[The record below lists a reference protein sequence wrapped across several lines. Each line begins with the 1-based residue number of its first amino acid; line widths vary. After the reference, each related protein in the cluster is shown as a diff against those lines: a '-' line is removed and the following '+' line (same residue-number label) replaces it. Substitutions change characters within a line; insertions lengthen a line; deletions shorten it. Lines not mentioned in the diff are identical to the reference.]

1 MNPVC
6 VIHLSSVCSRNCE
19 FHHNAPV
26 IIQILSTSSWIKIQ
40 EKEKISY
47 DRLCTYFHASCLV
60 DSVHNA
66 PTRCF
71 HNLLVVLML
80 LWSKV
85 YNFEWYHPLPGETL
99 KLSQTLLMFLNH
111 SSLLFH
117 SISFSYSL
125 KLSQTLFSH
134 ICVIL
139 NSITPKLGVPY
150 HIEPTSK
157 RRYGT
162 LFQSL
167 LWNISCWPCLS
178 IWMMYCQNIRFDLL
192 LKY

>member
-66 PTRCF
+66 PTGCF

-85 YNFEWYHPLPGETL
+85 YNFEWYHPVQAVRTGPIGYRYADHPLPGGTL
-99 KLSQTLLMFLNH
+99 KLSETLLMFLNH
-111 SSLLFH
+111 SSPLFH
-117 SISFSYSL
+117 SISFSYSV
-125 KLSQTLFSH
+125 KLSQTLFFSY
-134 ICVIL
+134 L
-139 NSITPKLGVPY
+139 YYLKLHY
-150 HIEPTSK
+150 T
-157 RRYGT
+157 
-162 LFQSL
+162 
-167 LWNISCWPCLS
+167 
-178 IWMMYCQNIRFDLL
+178 
-192 LKY
+192 